1 MSHSSRR
8 RGSYMF
14 VHKDSLSSLNI
25 LGVTNL
31 PNNYPMTAVS
41 TSLCTTTA
49 ASNANNLQTS
59 TEHHSSSSFSVSPNA
74 SPSPIKTASQMAAV
88 PVADLGR
95 ATTPLS
101 MNTLTAPTI
110 FEISCSNP
118 DLTEDALGTSRGAKP
133 TLLYQPEPI
142 KKNLREPGNENYLDE
157 SSYNH
162 KLLKRSRSASKH
174 NTLPKDKISQNE
186 RRRNSGPGRCDKG
199 LLTPIQQR
207 KLRNSYAMRFYS
219 YNSLQGNNAN
229 SNHFNFDGKGYFNKY
244 KKTRQ
249 KVRMGTCVCHT
260 CIRYLKMDCE
270 GSLKED
276 LYDQISGVPYLLYK
290 IEPPM
295 YQNYYT
301 LKPINLSGIFNE
313 AKSLCDIRFESYNTT
328 ASAFYPHKIRL
339 HQARNHYFSVIP
351 RQTLHAFCCKIQTS
365 I

>member
-1 MSHSSRR
+1 
-8 RGSYMF
+8 MF
-14 VHKDSLSSLNI
+14 VHKDSLSSLNM
-25 LGVTNL
+25 LGVANM
-31 PNNYPMTAVS
+31 PNNYPITSVS

-49 ASNANNLQTS
+49 VSNMNNLQTS
-59 TEHHSSSSFSVSPNA
+59 TEHHSSSSFSASPNP
-74 SPSPIKTASQMAAV
+74 SPSPNKTAAQMTAV
-88 PVADLGR
+88 QVTDIAR

-118 DLTEDALGTSRGAKP
+118 DLSEEAQGTNTGGPKP
-133 TLLYQPEPI
+133 TLIYQPQPI
-142 KKNLREPGNENYLDE
+142 KENLLEPGIEN
-157 SSYNH
+157 YNH

-174 NTLPKDKISQNE
+174 NTLPKDKLSPSE
-186 RRRNSGPGRCDKG
+186 RRRNSGPGRCEKG
-199 LLTPIQQR
+199 LLTPVQQR
-207 KLRNSYAMRFYS
+207 NLRNSYAMRFYS
-219 YNSLQGNNAN
+219 HNSIGAN
-229 SNHFNFDGKGYFNKY
+229 GSSKDITTFDSRGYLNKY

-249 KVRMGTCVCHT
+249 KVRMGTCVCQT

-276 LYDQISGVPYLLYK
+276 LYNQISGVPYLLYK

-295 YQNYYT
+295 FQNHYT

-313 AKSLCDIRFESYNTT
+313 AKPFCDIRFESYHTT

-339 HQARNHYFSVIP
+339 FQARNHHFSVIP
-351 RQTLHAFCCKIQTS
+351 RHTLHSYSSKIQTS